1 MSDPPTT
8 PARRLELALRETY
21 AAGWPFYDKETR
33 DQLAA
38 YHTRL
43 TLPSI
48 MEALR
53 RARLKL
59 EDADANP

>member
-1 MSDPPTT
+1 MSDPQTT

-33 DQLAA
+33 DRLAA
-38 YHTRL
+38 DHTRL
-43 TLPSI
+43 NLPSI

-53 RARLKL
+53 RAGLKL
-59 EDADANP
+59 EDVDAQP